1 MAILEDAIY
10 TLISTDAGL
19 ANYIDSGEDTRA
31 YPWADV
37 PQNPTYPYI
46 AYMRVS
52 GEPVEHLRGSSGL
65 CFAREQFSVFNR
77 SNTTAVTRTAKLVAE
92 ALRDLFQGYSGTSA
106 NVVIG
111 GVRCL
116 TDADEQPISPAHGQ
130 EHGTA
135 HVISEFEFQF
145 YQPIPS

>member
-1 MAILEDAIY
+1 MALLEDAIY

-46 AYMRVS
+46 AWMRIS

-65 CFAREQFSVFNR
+65 CFARVQFSVFNR
-77 SNTTAVTRTAKLVAE
+77 SHTTAGTRTAKLVAE
-92 ALRDLFQGYSGTSA
+92 ALRDLFQGYRGTAAS
-106 NVVIG
+106 VEIG

-116 TDADEQPISPAHGQ
+116 SDADEQPIPPTHGQ